1 MNEALRSGRGIDIF
15 EFRRLLVSDVT
26 ERRGADRSRF
36 QGVIVIVSEFQVAVA
51 NISEKPQSPN
61 QRMIKMD
68 ESVQS

>member
-1 MNEALRSGRGIDIF
+1 M
-15 EFRRLLVSDVT
+15 VSDVT
-26 ERRGADRSRF
+26 ERRGADRSQF
-36 QGVIVIVSEFQVAVA
+36 QGVIVIVSEFQVAVV